1 MRPDS
6 ATVADNPRAE
16 NFCRLSAEESRGAF
30 SNLLQK
36 GFGRES
42 MRSIA
47 ILAAAIFAALS
58 VTSAQAAVRIT
69 DDPGGL
75 MTQYASR
82 FSMVRQS
89 GEKVVIDGPCLSACT
104 MVLGMLPRE
113 QVCVTQNA
121 VLGFHAAWNYN
132 GHGRRVTSAV
142 ATQALIDIYP
152 APIRSWLARRGGL
165 SPTMKFLRGR
175 ELAAMYPACR

>member
-1 MRPDS
+1 MQRIS
-6 ATVADNPRAE
+6 ILAGVLLAALTVA
-16 NFCRLSAEESRGAF
+16 SADA
-30 SNLLQK
+30 
-36 GFGRES
+36 
-42 MRSIA
+42 
-47 ILAAAIFAALS
+47 
-58 VTSAQAAVRIT
+58 TVRIT

-75 MTQYASR
+75 MSQYASR
-82 FSMVRQS
+82 FANVRQT

-104 MVLGMLPRE
+104 MLLGMLPRD
-113 QVCVTQNA
+113 QVCVTHNA

-152 APIRSWLARRGGL
+152 PPIRSWLARRGGL

>member
-1 MRPDS
+1 MH
-6 ATVADNPRAE
+6 
-16 NFCRLSAEESRGAF
+16 L
-30 SNLLQK
+30 
-36 GFGRES
+36 
-42 MRSIA
+42 IA
-47 ILAAAIFAALS
+47 ILAAAALAALS
-58 VTSAQAAVRIT
+58 AASAQAAVRIT

-82 FSMVRQS
+82 FSAVRQT

-104 MVLGMLPRE
+104 MVLGILPRE
-113 QVCVTQNA
+113 QVCVTHNA

-152 APIRSWLARRGGL
+152 PPIRSWLARRGGL